1 MNVSGPAVFVICGML
16 IAIVLILV
24 WHPQRSR
31 AKTNASAD
39 RERTDAMFRDDDRYW
54 SGGILYHNPDD
65 PALFVPKR
73 YGLGWTLNFGHPRS
87 TLFLISIL
95 LVPPVLLILT
105 VLISGTAPMGC
116 HSLGCHP

>member
-1 MNVSGPAVFVICGML
+1 MNVSGPAVLVICGML

-31 AKTNASAD
+31 AKTNTSAD
-39 RERTDAMFRDDDRYW
+39 RGRTDAIFRDDERYW
-54 SGGILYHNPDD
+54 SGGILYNNPDD
-65 PALFVPKR
+65 PAMFVPKR

-87 TLFLISIL
+87 KLFLISIL

-105 VLISGTAPMGC
+105 VLISGTAPIGC
-116 HSLGCHP
+116 HTLGCHP